1 MAFPIEQQLEQ
12 IARGTT
18 EIVPLPELKTKLE
31 RSARTGRPLKVKL
44 GLDPT
49 APDIHLGF
57 AVVLRKLRQ
66 FQDLG
71 HDVILIIG
79 DYTALIGDPSGRSA
93 TRPMLSPDEI
103 QANARGYIVQLDKIL
118 DPARTSARYNGEW
131 LGKLDFAAV
140 VRLASRMTVAQVL
153 QREDFA
159 NRFAL
164 GQPISLHELLYP
176 LAQAYDSVAIEADV
190 ELGGQDQKF
199 NLLAGR
205 DLQREMGQE
214 PQVALMMP
222 LLVGLDGVKKMSK
235 SLGNYVGI
243 DEPPG
248 DMFGKLMS
256 ISDEMMPSY
265 YELCTDVPL
274 TDVRRLTDG
283 AQTHPREAKKRLA
296 REIIA
301 LYHGPD
307 AAQAA
312 DAEFERLHGKAKSAE
327 AVPDGMPEVAVPEA
341 MVQGGQAKLIDLLK
355 AASLAATS
363 GEAKRLI
370 QQGGVSLDGKKIT
383 NPAALVPLVTAHVLK
398 VGKSS
403 FARLRPLAGTAVI
416 GAIMEADSRDNEEA
430 MEGIQ
435 RGLEPSAA
443 RRVRP
448 AAEVFADM
456 RSSADAK
463 ADE

>member
-1 MAFPIEQQLEQ
+1 MKISEWAAPLGAAHFCVLPIDNPSRLMLDYFGMILTVEEQLERV
-12 IARGTT
+12 ARGTT
-18 EIVPLPELKTKLE
+18 EIVPLPEMKAKLAKSLRE
-31 RSARTGRPLKVKL
+31 GRPLRVKL

-71 HDVILIIG
+71 HQVILIIG
-79 DYTALIGDPSGRSA
+79 DYTALIGDPSERSA
-93 TRPMLSPDEI
+93 TRPMLSLEQI
-103 QANARGYIVQLDKIL
+103 EENARGYIAQLGKIL
-118 DPARTSARYNGEW
+118 DPERTSARYNSEW
-131 LGKLDFAAV
+131 LGKLGFADV
-140 VRLASRMTVAQVL
+140 VQLASRMTVAQVL

-159 NRFAL
+159 KRFEG

-176 LAQAYDSVAIEADV
+176 LAQAYDSVCIEADV

-243 DEPPG
+243 DEPAHT
-248 DMFGKLMS
+248 MFGKLMS
-256 ISDEMMPSY
+256 ITDEMMPSY

-274 TDVRRLTDG
+274 TEVRCLIDG
-283 AQTHPREAKKRLA
+283 SQTHPREAKKRLA

-301 LYHGPD
+301 LYHSPE

-312 DAEFERLHGKAKSAE
+312 DDEFERIHGKAKNAD
-327 AVPDGMPEVAVPEA
+327 ALPDDIPEKDCPQRWGINPSPLATEIVTET
-341 MVQGGQAKLIDLLK
+341 GY
-355 AASLAATS
+355 ASS
-363 GEAKRLI
+363 KGEARRLI
-370 QQGGVSLDGKKIT
+370 EQGGVTLNGERVSHFNEPVAIT
-383 NPAALVPLVTAHVLK
+383 QDIVVK
-398 VGKSS
+398 VGKHK
-403 FARLRPLAGTAVI
+403 FFRFCFPRTGQ
-416 GAIMEADSRDNEEA
+416 E
-430 MEGIQ
+430 
-435 RGLEPSAA
+435 
-443 RRVRP
+443 
-448 AAEVFADM
+448 
-456 RSSADAK
+456 
-463 ADE
+463 